1 MKKIKRLLSLV
12 VILLVTTTALIGIA
26 LVLDLVDTESAVT
39 TATKL
44 FQVFGITT
52 IAAAVIIGVL
62 HLNQTE

>member
-12 VILLVTTTALIGIA
+12 VILLVTITALIGIA
-26 LVLDLVDTESAVT
+26 LVLDLVDTESAVA

-52 IAAAVIIGVL
+52 VAAAVVIGVL
-62 HLNQTE
+62 HLNQAE